1 MKANWK
7 RQTPEK
13 IKELVNNLKQAVETL
28 ATSTTERANR
38 MLEMKKA
45 IQVKGKIEQWKR
57 EREGK

>member
-7 RQTPEK
+7 RPTPDK
-13 IKELVNNLKQAVETL
+13 IKELADNLKQAVEDL
-28 ATSTTERANR
+28 AKATAERANR

-45 IQVKGKIEQWKR
+45 IQGKGKIAQWKR